1 MSIDFSNRFLTLMQI
16 ATLGATFAGLIYV
29 FCWYYIAPKLP
40 EHSPSKTIYRSLSLS
55 NSAFEIL
62 FLMTSLIVAITIRLH
77 SIDRGFDY
85 DELFTVIHF
94 VDVHSIWTT
103 ISSYIVF
110 NNHIAYS
117 ILSYLSKTIFGR
129 DEWAF
134 RLPALLM
141 GLISLCFFWYF
152 IRTFVDK
159 KVAILATFTLAIIP
173 THVEWSISSRGY
185 SGLLLFVLIASF
197 SYLRLLREPSHRYW
211 GIFVLASVAG
221 IYMHLYALL
230 VTVSQFI
237 LVLLLALKQ
246 SYFSKTRP
254 YLNTQSFRLIWSAFW
269 IIVVLS
275 FICYLPV
282 LFKLIYWI
290 LRRNHGTF
298 QLFFPITIA
307 ELLSSGGNITLTVLL
322 LFVFVV
328 GLIVF
333 WRLHALE
340 AVYLLFLVTIPLL
353 AVWLSRPYDLYPRFF
368 AYYLPFFILLV
379 SLGYFKFWDLIIKQK
394 NDFIRSIGSIIWTL
408 FLMLCIIFL
417 GYQFLVQYL

>member
-1 MSIDFSNRFLTLMQI
+1 MSWPTTWRAGLITQSESIDVNNRFLTLMQI
-16 ATLGATFAGLIYV
+16 ATLGVTFAGLIYV

-62 FLMTSLIVAITIRLH
+62 FLMTSLIVAITIRLQ
-77 SIDRGFDY
+77 SIDRGLDY

-159 KVAILATFTLAIIP
+159 KVATLATFTLAIIP

-254 YLNTQSFRLIWSAFW
+254 YLNAQSFRLIWSAFW

-290 LRRNHGTF
+290 SRRNHATF
-298 QLFFPITIA
+298 QLFFPITHSRIA
-307 ELLSSGGNITLTVLL
+307 IQ
-322 LFVFVV
+322 
-328 GLIVF
+328 
-333 WRLHALE
+333 R
-340 AVYLLFLVTIPLL
+340 
-353 AVWLSRPYDLYPRFF
+353 
-368 AYYLPFFILLV
+368 
-379 SLGYFKFWDLIIKQK
+379 
-394 NDFIRSIGSIIWTL
+394 
-408 FLMLCIIFL
+408 
-417 GYQFLVQYL
+417 